1 MRLDHDMVGPGLRDM
16 VTGKRFRSAAGAIR
30 AGNVDASKSTSYE
43 HEEGT
48 MKRYLAASMTALE
61 NKHQLSLSTDES
73 MVGGEGTMV
82 GALWSH
88 TAGKGCWAPPQAFRR
103 HLPRAPPQCNA
114 LTPPN

>member
-48 MKRYLAASMTALE
+48 MKRYLAASMAVVE
-61 NKHQLSLSTDES
+61 NKHQLILSTDES

-103 HLPRAPPQCNA
+103 HLPRAPPSA
-114 LTPPN
+114 TH